1 MDSLRNALEWAGLEY
16 DEGVGVGGSYGPYT
30 QSERIDIYQH
40 YTKELLSRDE
50 AYECFCSPTELEA
63 IKLSLAQQGFKHSYD
78 GRCRHLTEEDVARRK
93 RAGQKF
99 VVRYKVSIKMIESLR
114 FC

>member
-1 MDSLRNALEWAGLEY
+1 MLGLN
-16 DEGVGVGGSYGPYT
+16 VIWIFVLINI